1 MKTTS
6 TPQPSHLSNLF
17 NLSLLSLLLLFTS
30 CHRNPHFLTD
40 STYRQQVANDYES
53 RLEEFSILNSQLQ
66 LDTLS
71 RAEREA
77 MQFLYAYMPY
87 SDLAD
92 YTPAFYLDQVRYAF
106 TAREEMPWGKMVPED
121 IFRHFVLVYRVNNE
135 NLDTARQYMFHQLK
149 ERVQGMTMEQ
159 AALEVNHWCHEHVAY
174 RAADSRTSAPLA
186 TMRTS
191 LGRCGEESTFAVTAL
206 RSVGIPARQCYT
218 PRWAH
223 CDDNHAW
230 VEVWVANPDGK
241 GGEWKF
247 LGACEPDPELN
258 MGWFAVPSTRCLMVH
273 SKAFGRYHGDEEV
286 VKQTALYSELNLLS
300 HYAPTRRVTATVCG
314 PDGKP
319 LPGATIKFKMYNYA
333 EYYTLATY
341 QADSKGQAS
350 LTTGLGDILVWA
362 TDGTRYAF
370 SKLDVRK
377 DSTITLTLSDN
388 LNSQFSILNLDI
400 VPPAPGT
407 AKVTPSDE
415 AVARNARRL
424 AYEDSLRNAY
434 TATFPTKD
442 NYKSYLPK
450 DWLWNQKIFSDAQV
464 WEIVQK
470 SEGNYAEIYKYFE
483 HWPGQ
488 YRSGEHIYDYLKSYS
503 DKDLR
508 DITAEVLQAQET
520 GFDWLDHTKGTCTNC
535 LYTYDVY
542 KKGILP
548 ARISNE
554 LVRDWRKPLLKAMKD
569 VVHRVDT
576 THPIW
581 NRLQPE
587 DYKQDYEALKKW
599 TIENIAV
606 DDTGNYYNC
615 PISPMGV
622 FRLRHADPHSRDIF
636 FVAACRAFDIP
647 AYLDNATNT
656 IYVWDGTSWQK
667 TDLNHKST
675 TNNSQCSILN
685 SQLTLTY
692 HGKEP
697 AKPIY
702 YPHFTIQKLE
712 NGDFRTFDFEDDPR
726 MATFP
731 ATIPLEPGTY
741 CLSTGNRYP
750 DGTVLNRMEF
760 FTVKA
765 GERVTKEIIL
775 LPLVPRNENAGTLP
789 KLPEGFEIMDG
800 VELSDYAG
808 ETGCILA
815 FLGPHREPAKHL
827 VKEMLEH
834 SAAFRKWG
842 GMIFAVT
849 TDPANREL
857 NRLPNTDVTGIA
869 AGRQDPAEKV
879 LAQTLKLEKYEYP
892 LVAVVDK
899 RGRILFH
906 SNGYSIGLAEQLL
919 KHTTPIK

>member
-1 MKTTS
+1 MKAK
-6 TPQPSHLSNLF
+6 SHLSI
-17 NLSLLSLLLLFTS
+17 LSLLSLLLLFTS

-40 STYRQQVANDYES
+40 RTYRQQVEQDYET
-53 RLEEFSILNSQLQ
+53 RLSQFSILNSQLQ

-77 MQFLYAYMPY
+77 LQFFYAYMPY

-186 TMRTS
+186 TLRTS

-341 QADSKGQAS
+341 QADAKGQAS

-415 AVARNARRL
+415 ALAHNARRL

-442 NYKSYLPK
+442 NFKSYLPK
-450 DWLWNQKIFSDAQV
+450 DWLWNQKLFSDAQV

-520 GFDWLDHTKGTCTNC
+520 DFDWLDHTKGTCTKA

-554 LVRDWRKPLLKAMKD
+554 LVRDCRQPLLQAMKD
-569 VVHRVDT
+569 DVHRVDT

-587 DYKQDYEALKKW
+587 DYKQDYEALKQW
-599 TIENIAV
+599 TLENITV

-656 IYVWDGTSWQK
+656 IYVWDGTAWQK

-692 HGKEP
+692 HGKDP

-702 YPHFTIQKLE
+702 YPHFTLQKLE

-726 MATFP
+726 MAAFP
-731 ATIPLEPGTY
+731 ATIDLEPGTY

-775 LPLVPRNENAGTLP
+775 LPLVPRNENAGSLP

-808 ETGCILA
+808 ETGCILV

-842 GMIFAVT
+842 GMTFAVT

-879 LAQTLKLEKYEYP
+879 LAQTLKLDKYEYP

>member
-1 MKTTS
+1 MKTR
-6 TPQPSHLSNLF
+6 PLSILLMLLI
-17 NLSLLSLLLLFTS
+17 LSLSS

-40 STYRQQVANDYES
+40 RTYRQQVEQDYET
-53 RLEEFSILNSQLQ
+53 RLSQFSALDSQLQ

-92 YTPAFYLDQVRYAF
+92 YTPAFYLNQVRYAF
-106 TAREEMPWGKMVPED
+106 TAREQMPWGKAVPED

-135 NLDTARQYMFHQLK
+135 NLDTARMVFYRELK
-149 ERVQGMTMEQ
+149 DRVKDLTMEQ

-230 VEVWVANPDGK
+230 VEVWIANPDGK

-258 MGWFAVPSTRCLMVH
+258 MGWFSVPSTRCLMVH

-341 QADSKGQAS
+341 QADAKGQAS

-370 SKLDVRK
+370 SKLDVRQ

-415 AVARNARRL
+415 AVAHNARRL

-442 NYKSYLPK
+442 NFKSYLPK
-450 DWLWNQKIFSDAQV
+450 DWLWNQKLFSDAQV

-470 SEGNYAEIYKYFE
+470 SEGNYAEIYKFFE
-483 HWPGQ
+483 HWGAQ

-520 GFDWLDHTKGTCTNC
+520 GFDWLDRTKGTCTNA

-554 LVRDWRKPLLKAMKD
+554 LVRDWRQPLLKGMTDFAY
-569 VVHRVDT
+569 RVETSD
-576 THPIW
+576 
-581 NRLQPE
+581 NERLWVKQRTQAE
-587 DYKQDYEALKKW
+587 EYKQDYEALKQW
-599 TIENIAV
+599 TLENIEV

-636 FVAACRAFDIP
+636 FVAVCRAFDIP

-656 IYVWDGTSWQK
+656 IYVWDGTAWQK

-675 TNNSQCSILN
+675 TNNSQFSILN

-702 YPHFTIQKLE
+702 YPHFTLQKLE

-726 MATFP
+726 MASFP
-731 ATIPLEPGTY
+731 ATISLEPGTY

-750 DGTVLNRMEF
+750 DGTVRSRMEF
-760 FTVKA
+760 FQVKA
-765 GERVTKEIIL
+765 GERLTKEIIL
-775 LPLVPRNENAGTLP
+775 LPLVPQTANLGELP
-789 KLPEGFEIMDG
+789 KLPEGFELIDG
-800 VELSDYAG
+800 VPLADYAG
-808 ETGCILA
+808 NTGCILA

-834 SAAFRKWG
+834 STAFRQWG
-842 GMIFAVT
+842 GMTFAVT

-869 AGRQDPAEKV
+869 SGVQDPAEKV
-879 LAQTLKLEKYEYP
+879 LAQALKLDKYEYP
-892 LVAVVDK
+892 LVAVVDR

-919 KHTTPIK
+919 KHCKQ

>member
-17 NLSLLSLLLLFTS
+17 NLSLLSLLLLFSS

-40 STYRQQVANDYES
+40 RTYRQQVANDYES

-341 QADSKGQAS
+341 QADAKGQAS

-442 NYKSYLPK
+442 NFKSYLPK
-450 DWLWNQKIFSDAQV
+450 DWLWSQKLFSDAQV
-464 WEIVQK
+464 WEIIQK

-483 HWPGQ
+483 HWPSQ

-554 LVRDWRKPLLKAMKD
+554 LVRDWRQPLLQAMKD

-587 DYKQDYEALKKW
+587 EYKQDYEALKQW
-599 TIENIAV
+599 TMKNIAV

-656 IYVWDGTSWQK
+656 IYVWDGTAWQK

-675 TNNSQCSILN
+675 TNNSQFSILN

-702 YPHFTIQKLE
+702 YPHFTLQKLE

-726 MATFP
+726 MASFP
-731 ATIPLEPGTY
+731 ATIDLEPGTY

-842 GMIFAVT
+842 GMTFAVT

-899 RGRILFH
+899 RSRILFH

>member
-1 MKTTS
+1 MKAK
-6 TPQPSHLSNLF
+6 SHLSI
-17 NLSLLSLLLLFTS
+17 LSLLSLLLLFSS

-40 STYRQQVANDYES
+40 RTYRQQVEQDYEA
-53 RLEEFSILNSQLQ
+53 RLSQFSILKSQLQ

-77 MQFLYAYMPY
+77 LQFLYAYMPY

-186 TMRTS
+186 TLRTS

-314 PDGKP
+314 PDGKL

-341 QADSKGQAS
+341 QADAKGQAS

-370 SKLDVRK
+370 SKLDVRQ

-442 NYKSYLPK
+442 NFKSYLPK
-450 DWLWNQKIFSDAQV
+450 DWLWNQKLFSDAQV
-464 WEIVQK
+464 WEIIQK

-520 GFDWLDHTKGTCTNC
+520 GFDWLDHTKGTCTKA
-535 LYTYDVY
+535 LYTYDIY

-587 DYKQDYEALKKW
+587 DYKQDYEALKQW
-599 TIENIAV
+599 TLENIAV

-656 IYVWDGTSWQK
+656 IYVWDGTAWQK

-675 TNNSQCSILN
+675 TNNSQCSMLN
-685 SQLTLTY
+685 AQLTLTY
-692 HGKEP
+692 HGKDP
-697 AKPIY
+697 ANPIY
-702 YPHFTIQKLE
+702 YPHFTLQKLE

-726 MATFP
+726 MASFP
-731 ATIPLEPGTY
+731 ATIDLEPGTY

-775 LPLVPRNENAGTLP
+775 LPLVPRNDNAGTLP

-842 GMIFAVT
+842 GMTFAVT

>member
-1 MKTTS
+1 MKAK
-6 TPQPSHLSNLF
+6 SHLSI
-17 NLSLLSLLLLFTS
+17 LSLLSLLLLFSS

-40 STYRQQVANDYES
+40 RTYRQQVEQDYEA
-53 RLEEFSILNSQLQ
+53 RLSQFSILKSQLQ

-77 MQFLYAYMPY
+77 LQFLYAYMPY

-106 TAREEMPWGKMVPED
+106 TAREEMPWGKMLPED

-186 TMRTS
+186 TLRTS

-341 QADSKGQAS
+341 QADAKGQAS

-370 SKLDVRK
+370 SKLDVRQ

-415 AVARNARRL
+415 AVARNARRI

-442 NYKSYLPK
+442 NFKSYLPK
-450 DWLWNQKIFSDAQV
+450 DWLWNQKLFSDAQV
-464 WEIVQK
+464 WEIIQK

-508 DITAEVLQAQET
+508 DITADVLQAHET
-520 GFDWLDHTKGTCTNC
+520 GFDWLDHTKGTCTNA

-554 LVRDWRKPLLKAMKD
+554 LVRDWRQPLLKGMTDFANW
-569 VVHRVDT
+569 VDLSDNGRT
-576 THPIW
+576 YLKQ
-581 NRLQPE
+581 RMQPE
-587 DYKQDYEALKKW
+587 EYKQDYEALKKW
-599 TIENIAV
+599 TLKNIAV

-656 IYVWDGTSWQK
+656 IYVWDGTAWQK

-675 TNNSQCSILN
+675 TNNSQCSMLN
-685 SQLTLTY
+685 AQLTLTY
-692 HGKEP
+692 HGKDP
-697 AKPIY
+697 ANPIY
-702 YPHFTIQKLE
+702 YPHFTLQKLE

-726 MATFP
+726 MASFP
-731 ATIPLEPGTY
+731 ATIDLEPGTY

-775 LPLVPRNENAGTLP
+775 LPLVPRNDNAGTLP

-842 GMIFAVT
+842 GMTFAVT

>member
-1 MKTTS
+1 MKAK
-6 TPQPSHLSNLF
+6 SHLSI
-17 NLSLLSLLLLFTS
+17 LSFLSLLLLFSS

-40 STYRQQVANDYES
+40 RTYRLQVEQDYET
-53 RLEEFSILNSQLQ
+53 RLSQFSILNSQLQ

-186 TMRTS
+186 TLRTS

-341 QADSKGQAS
+341 QADAKGQAS

-370 SKLDVRK
+370 SKLDVRQ

-415 AVARNARRL
+415 AVAHNARRI

-442 NYKSYLPK
+442 NFKSYLPK
-450 DWLWNQKIFSDAQV
+450 DWLWNQKLFSDAQV

-508 DITAEVLQAQET
+508 DITAEVLHAQET

-554 LVRDWRKPLLKAMKD
+554 LVRDWRQPLLKAMKD

-587 DYKQDYEALKKW
+587 DYKQDYEALKQW
-599 TIENIAV
+599 TLENIEV

-656 IYVWDGTSWQK
+656 IYVWDGTAWQK

-675 TNNSQCSILN
+675 TNNSQFSILN

-692 HGKEP
+692 HGKDP

-702 YPHFTIQKLE
+702 YPHFTLQKLE

-726 MATFP
+726 MASFP
-731 ATIPLEPGTY
+731 ATILLEPGTY

-750 DGTVLNRMEF
+750 DGTVLNRLEF

-765 GERVTKEIIL
+765 GEHVTKEIIL
-775 LPLVPRNENAGTLP
+775 RPLVPRDADLGSLP
-789 KLPEGFEIMDG
+789 RLPEGFEIMDG
-800 VELSDYAG
+800 VELSEYAG
-808 ETGCILA
+808 HTGCILA

-827 VKEMLEH
+827 VKEMLQL
-834 SAAFRKWG
+834 SDAFRKWG
-842 GMIFAVT
+842 GMSFIVT
-849 TDPANREL
+849 TDISNREL
-857 NRLPNTDVTGIA
+857 NRLPNTDIVGIA
-869 AGRQDPAEKV
+869 AGVQDPAEKA
-879 LAQTLKLEKYEYP
+879 LAQALKLDKYEYP
-892 LVAVVDK
+892 LVAVVDR

-919 KHTTPIK
+919 KYCKQ

>member
-1 MKTTS
+1 MKT
-6 TPQPSHLSNLF
+6 PRKPHLSF
-17 NLSLLSLLLLFTS
+17 LSLLSLLLIFSS

-40 STYRQQVANDYES
+40 RTYRQQVEQDYEA
-53 RLEEFSILNSQLQ
+53 RLADFPILNSLLQ
-66 LDTLS
+66 LDTLC

-92 YTPAFYLDQVRYAF
+92 YTPDFFLDQVRYAF
-106 TAREEMPWGKMVPED
+106 TAREQMPWGKTIPED

-135 NLDTARQYMFHQLK
+135 NLDTARMAFYHALK
-149 ERVQGMTMEQ
+149 ERVQGMTMEE

-258 MGWFAVPSTRCLMVH
+258 MGWFAIPSTRCLMVH
-273 SKAFGRYHGDEEV
+273 SKAFGRYHGEEEV

-341 QADSKGQAS
+341 TADAQGQAS

-370 SKLDVRK
+370 SKLDVRQ
-377 DSTITLTLSDN
+377 DSTLTLTLSDQ
-388 LNSQFSILNLDI
+388 SDQSDILLLDI
-400 VPPAPGT
+400 VPPVPGI

-434 TATFPTKD
+434 TATFPTED
-442 NYKSYLPK
+442 NFKSYLPK
-450 DWLWNQKIFSDAQV
+450 DWLWNQDLFSDAQV
-464 WEIVQK
+464 WEIVHK
-470 SEGNYAEIYKYFE
+470 SEGNYAEIYKFFE
-483 HWPGQ
+483 HWPGP

-508 DITAEVLQAQET
+508 DITADVLQAHTT
-520 GFDWLDHTKGTCTNC
+520 GFDWLDRTKGTCTNC

-554 LVRDWRKPLLKAMKD
+554 LVRDWRKPLLKAMAD
-569 VVHRVDT
+569 VVHGVDT
-576 THPIW
+576 TYPIW

-587 DYKQDYEALKKW
+587 EYKQDYEALKQW

-622 FRLRHADPHSRDIF
+622 YRLRHADAHSRDIF

-656 IYVWDGTSWQK
+656 IYVWDGTAWCPQSFSIETISSIQSIP
-667 TDLNHKST
+667 ST
-675 TNNSQCSILN
+675 
-685 SQLTLTY
+685 LTLTY
-692 HGKEP
+692 RGKDP

-702 YPHFTIQKLE
+702 YPHFTLQKLE

-726 MATFP
+726 MAAFP

-750 DGTVLNRMEF
+750 DGTVLNRLEF

-765 GERVTKEIIL
+765 GEHVTKEIIL
-775 LPLVPRNENAGTLP
+775 RPLVPRDADIGSLP
-789 KLPEGFEIMDG
+789 RLPEGFEIMDG
-800 VELSDYAG
+800 VELSEYAG
-808 ETGCILA
+808 HTGCILA

-827 VKEMLEH
+827 VKEMLQL
-834 SAAFRKWG
+834 SDAFRKWG
-842 GMIFAVT
+842 GMSFIVT
-849 TDPANREL
+849 TDISNREL
-857 NRLPNTDVTGIA
+857 NRLPNTDIVGIA
-869 AGRQDPAEKV
+869 AGVQDPAEKA
-879 LAQTLKLEKYEYP
+879 LAQALKLDKYEYP
-892 LVAVVDK
+892 LVAVVDR

-919 KHTTPIK
+919 KYCKQ

>member
-1 MKTTS
+1 M
-6 TPQPSHLSNLF
+6 
-17 NLSLLSLLLLFTS
+17 LLSS

-40 STYRQQVANDYES
+40 RTYRQQVANDYES

-77 MQFLYAYMPY
+77 LQFLYAYMPY

-186 TMRTS
+186 TLRTS

-341 QADSKGQAS
+341 QADAKGQAS

-370 SKLDVRK
+370 SKLDVRN

-442 NYKSYLPK
+442 NFKSYLPK
-450 DWLWNQKIFSDAQV
+450 DWLWNQKLFSDAQV
-464 WEIVQK
+464 WEIIQK

-587 DYKQDYEALKKW
+587 DYKQDYEALKK
-599 TIENIAV
+599 
-606 DDTGNYYNC
+606 C
-615 PISPMGV
+615 
-622 FRLRHADPHSRDIF
+622 
-636 FVAACRAFDIP
+636 
-647 AYLDNATNT
+647 
-656 IYVWDGTSWQK
+656 
-667 TDLNHKST
+667 
-675 TNNSQCSILN
+675 ILN
-685 SQLTLTY
+685 NLNWD
-692 HGKEP
+692 HG
-697 AKPIY
+697 
-702 YPHFTIQKLE
+702 
-712 NGDFRTFDFEDDPR
+712 
-726 MATFP
+726 
-731 ATIPLEPGTY
+731 
-741 CLSTGNRYP
+741 
-750 DGTVLNRMEF
+750 
-760 FTVKA
+760 
-765 GERVTKEIIL
+765 
-775 LPLVPRNENAGTLP
+775 
-789 KLPEGFEIMDG
+789 
-800 VELSDYAG
+800 
-808 ETGCILA
+808 
-815 FLGPHREPAKHL
+815 
-827 VKEMLEH
+827 
-834 SAAFRKWG
+834 
-842 GMIFAVT
+842 
-849 TDPANREL
+849 
-857 NRLPNTDVTGIA
+857 
-869 AGRQDPAEKV
+869 
-879 LAQTLKLEKYEYP
+879 
-892 LVAVVDK
+892 
-899 RGRILFH
+899 
-906 SNGYSIGLAEQLL
+906 
-919 KHTTPIK
+919 

>member
-1 MKTTS
+1 MKTK
-6 TPQPSHLSNLF
+6 SHLSI
-17 NLSLLSLLLLFTS
+17 LSLLSLLLLFTS

-40 STYRQQVANDYES
+40 RTYRQQVEQDYEA
-53 RLEEFSILNSQLQ
+53 RLSQFSILNSQLQ

-174 RAADSRTSAPLA
+174 CAADSRTSAPLA

-241 GGEWKF
+241 GGEWMF

-286 VKQTALYSELNLLS
+286 VKQTALFSELNLLS

-319 LPGATIKFKMYNYA
+319 IPGATIKFKMYNYA

-341 QADSKGQAS
+341 QADAKGQAS

-370 SKLDVRK
+370 SKLDVRQ
-377 DSTITLTLSDN
+377 DSTLTLTLSDN

-415 AVARNARRL
+415 AVAHNARRL
-424 AYEDSLRNAY
+424 SYEDSLRNAY

-442 NYKSYLPK
+442 NFKSYLPK
-450 DWLWNQKIFSDAQV
+450 DWLWNQKLFSDAQV

-470 SEGNYAEIYKYFE
+470 SEGNYAEIYKFFE
-483 HWPGQ
+483 HWGAQ

-508 DITAEVLQAQET
+508 DITAEVLQAHET
-520 GFDWLDHTKGTCTNC
+520 GFDWLDRTKGTCTNA

-554 LVRDWRKPLLKAMKD
+554 LVRDWRQPLLQAMKD

-587 DYKQDYEALKKW
+587 EYKQDYEALKQW
-599 TIENIAV
+599 TIKNIAV

-636 FVAACRAFDIP
+636 FVAACRALGIP

-656 IYVWDGTSWQK
+656 IYVWDGTAWQK
-667 TDLNHKST
+667 TDLNHKSE
-675 TNNSQCSILN
+675 TNNSQFSILN
-685 SQLTLTY
+685 SQITLTY

-702 YPHFTIQKLE
+702 YPHFTLQKLE

-726 MATFP
+726 MASFP
-731 ATIPLEPGTY
+731 ATIDLEPGTY

-775 LPLVPRNENAGTLP
+775 LPLVPRNENAGALP

-842 GMIFAVT
+842 GMTFAVT

-879 LAQTLKLEKYEYP
+879 LAQTLKLDKYEYP

-919 KHTTPIK
+919 KHSTPIK